1 MSPSE
6 RVSGV
11 YFLGEDGSWALVHEY
26 LDGDYE
32 LADIVELFALGEAT
46 AAGPGGA
53 PGLVLQRGD
62 LRKLKVNA
70 HAESFD
76 HDEGF
81 IEMCLDIWRFGELVM
96 GEMLRFVSSE

>member
-6 RVSGV
+6 TVSGV
-11 YFLGEDGSWALVHEY
+11 YFLSEDGSRALVHEY
-26 LDGDYE
+26 VDGDYE
-32 LADIVELFALGEAT
+32 LADIVELFGLGEPT
-46 AAGPGGA
+46 PAGAGNQ
-53 PGLVLQRGD
+53 PGLVLPRAD

-81 IEMCLDIWRFGELVM
+81 IEMCLDIWRFGELVA
-96 GEMLRFVSSE
+96 GETLHFVSLE

>member
-1 MSPSE
+1 MSPNDT
-6 RVSGV
+6 VSGV
-11 YFLGEDGSWALVHEY
+11 YFLGEDGSRALVHEY

-46 AAGPGGA
+46 TGGSGDA
-53 PGLVLQRGD
+53 PGLVLQRAD

-81 IEMCLDIWRFGELVM
+81 IEMCLDIWRFGELVT
-96 GEMLRFVSSE
+96 GETLHFVSLE

>member
-1 MSPSE
+1 MSPSKN
-6 RVSGV
+6 VSGV
-11 YFLGEDGSWALVHEY
+11 YFLGEGGSRALVHEY

-32 LADIVELFALGEAT
+32 LADVVELFALGEAT
-46 AAGPGGA
+46 VGDPGGA
-53 PGLVLQRGD
+53 PGLVLQRAD
-62 LRKLKVNA
+62 LNKLKVSA

-96 GEMLRFVSSE
+96 GETLHFVSLE

>member
-6 RVSGV
+6 AVSGV
-11 YFLGEDGSWALVHEY
+11 YFLSEDGSRALVHEY

-32 LADIVELFALGEAT
+32 LADIVELFALGETT
-46 AAGPGGA
+46 AGGPGGA

-81 IEMCLDIWRFGELVM
+81 IEMCLDICRFGELGA
-96 GEMLRFVSSE
+96 GETLHFVSLE